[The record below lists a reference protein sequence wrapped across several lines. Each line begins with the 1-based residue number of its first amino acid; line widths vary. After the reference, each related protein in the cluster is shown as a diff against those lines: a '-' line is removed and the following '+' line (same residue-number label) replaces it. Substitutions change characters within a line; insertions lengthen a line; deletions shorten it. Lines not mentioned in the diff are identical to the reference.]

1 MPTHGP
7 SLQFA
12 CVADTWPSCRKE
24 VKGPCTEMSTGTRH
38 CLPTGQAVPAT
49 RGLSEGAR
57 SMDVNYSPVLE
68 GSKNR

>member
-12 CVADTWPSCRKE
+12 CVADMWSPRRKE
-24 VKGPCTEMSTGTRH
+24 VKGLCTEMSTGTGH
-38 CLPTGQAVPAT
+38 CLPAGQAVTAT

-57 SMDVNYSPVLE
+57 WMDVNYSPVLE